1 MRLSG
6 LCTLL
11 EMRGKYLLLL
21 PSADM
26 RGQQALEVNQS
37 FAFLWRTLEGK
48 EFSPADVAA
57 ALQQE
62 YGLDPEDAA
71 REAGQVIALWEKR
84 QLTEE

>member
-26 RGQQALEVNQS
+26 RGQKALEVNQS

-57 ALQQE
+57 ALRQE
-62 YGLDPEDAA
+62 YGLDPEAA
-71 REAGQVIALWEKR
+71 DREAGQVIALWKER

>member
-21 PSADM
+21 PSVDKG
-26 RGQQALEVNQS
+26 GQEALQVNES
-37 FAFLWRTLEGK
+37 FAFLWRALEGK

-62 YGLDPEDAA
+62 YGLDPEEAI
-71 REAGQVIALWEKR
+71 RESDRIIALWRDR
-84 QLTEE
+84 QLTER

>member
-1 MRLSG
+1 MRLSS

-21 PSADM
+21 PSADL
-26 RGQQALEVNQS
+26 RGQEALEVNES
-37 FAFLWRTLEGK
+37 FAILWRTLEGK
-48 EFSPADVAA
+48 VFSAADVAA

-62 YGLDPEDAA
+62 YDLDPEIAL
-71 REAGQVIALWEKR
+71 RESDRIIALWKER

>member
-1 MRLSG
+1 MRLSS

-21 PSADM
+21 PSADL
-26 RGQQALEVNQS
+26 RGQEALEVNES

-48 EFSPADVAA
+48 VFSAADVAA

-62 YGLDPEDAA
+62 YDLDPEIAL
-71 REAGQVIALWEKR
+71 RESDRIIALWKER